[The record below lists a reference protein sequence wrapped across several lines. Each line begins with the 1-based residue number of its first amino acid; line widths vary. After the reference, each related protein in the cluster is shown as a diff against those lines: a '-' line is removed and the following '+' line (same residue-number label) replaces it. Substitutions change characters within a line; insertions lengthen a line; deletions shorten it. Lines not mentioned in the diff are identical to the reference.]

1 MGMALP
7 RVLPPPA
14 APALHCPPPFSWPA
28 MLAYLGLRAT
38 PGVEAVRPD
47 GGRYRRAVRLLGRT
61 GHIAVR
67 SSPDGRALLV
77 ETSAS
82 LQPVVTPLAARLR
95 RLFDLD
101 ADPATVDDHLAR
113 DPRLAPLVARRPGL
127 RVPGTLDGFELALRA
142 VLGQAVTVRG
152 ASTLAGRLAAL
163 VGEPLPDPPPGL
175 ERLPVSA
182 ERLAETRLER
192 LRDIGLT
199 RGRAQCVLA
208 LARAAAAG
216 ELPELAGHSPAGDPT
231 GFIRRFTQLRG
242 IGPWTASYVAM
253 RALGW
258 RDAFP
263 EGDLGLRQA
272 VGGLSPA
279 RLRAASERWRP
290 WRAYAAQHLWASLAD
305 SRRLAHRSP
314 LPDTQ
319 DGTR

>member
-7 RVLPPPA
+7 LVLPPPA

-47 GGRYRRAVRLLGRT
+47 GGRYRRGGRRRGRT

-101 ADPATVDDHLAR
+101 ADSAAVDDHLAR

-127 RVPGTLDGFELALRA
+127 QVPGTLDGFELALRA

-182 ERLAETRLER
+182 ERLAETRLEA

-216 ELPELAGHSPAGDPT
+216 ELPELAGHYPAGDPT
-231 GFIRRFTQLRG
+231 GFIQRLTQLPG

-305 SRRLAHRSP
+305 SGRLAHRSP